1 MRKYKII
8 APLVLL
14 IVLSG
19 CKSCKYSLSGINIP
33 ADVKT
38 LSVQY
43 FTNKATLVNPSLS
56 QKFTEGLKDKFLKQT
71 SLTII
76 ASDGDY
82 RLSGFITD
90 YKTEPVATSS
100 STGAVK
106 NRFTLS
112 VAVVFECPNHTEMNF
127 TETIT
132 KFQEFPATDNFQ
144 TLENSLS
151 EEVSNQIIQ
160 EVFNKVALKW

>member
-1 MRKYKII
+1 MKAIKLIPII
-8 APLVLL
+8 LVFFLL
-14 IVLSG
+14 TG

-43 FTNKATLVNPSLS
+43 FTNKATMVNPSLS

-76 ASDGDY
+76 SADGDY

-112 VAVVFECPNHTEMNF
+112 VAVVFECPNHKEMNF

-132 KFQEFPATDNFQ
+132 KFQEFPATETFQ
-144 TLENSLS
+144 SIENSLA

-160 EVFNKVALKW
+160 EIFNKVALKW

>member
-1 MRKYKII
+1 
-8 APLVLL
+8 
-14 IVLSG
+14 
-19 CKSCKYSLSGINIP
+19 LSGINIP
-33 ADVKT
+33 ADVKNI
-38 LSVQY
+38 SVQY
-43 FTNKATLVNPSLS
+43 FTIKAAMVNPSLS
-56 QKFTEGLKDKFLKQT
+56 QNFTESLKDKFLKQT
-71 SLTII
+71 SLTVI

-112 VAVVFECPNHTEMNF
+112 VAVVFECPNHKEMNF

-151 EEVSNQIIQ
+151 EEVGNQIIQ

>member
-1 MRKYKII
+1 MKAIKII
-8 APLVLL
+8 PTILVLFL
-14 IVLSG
+14 LTG

-38 LSVQY
+38 LSVTY
-43 FTNKATLVNPSLS
+43 FTNKATMVNPSLS

-71 SLTII
+71 SLTIVT
-76 ASDGDY
+76 ADGDY

-112 VAVVFECPNHTEMNF
+112 VAVVFECPNHKEMNF

-132 KFQEFPATDNFQ
+132 KFQEFPATETFQ
-144 TLENSLS
+144 SIENSLA

-160 EVFNKVALKW
+160 EIFNKVALKW